1 MLFWSP
7 PKNPNGVISSYLV
20 EWTINNVT
28 YNATVSEQKFKFP
41 HTKDTDKFN
50 ISVRAIGEAGY
61 GHPLIIDPSRSAI
74 LPYDIYS
81 PNKSKSVQIS
91 FDSLMISFIVA
102 ISILLC
108 LFVIVYV
115 LNRRHRYCKNSNGI
129 INNEQSSFS
138 PTTSPVMDN
147 TRSDEMYEMQTLI
160 SPSTQNSILV
170 NGKDNMAKS
179 ENPSNGGI
187 INIENQKILRTSTP
201 TEELKTI
208 EELCDEPP
216 IKCDVESQIQI
227 DERKPNGFLKTF
239 QSITP
244 AIKVAVTPEK
254 NIMKVNGNS
263 SPYKCLQVCKAL
275 YSAIILSNEPLPFFL
290 LFCVFLFSAFL

>member
-1 MLFWSP
+1 MLKWNP
-7 PKNPNGVISSYLV
+7 PRNPNGKIHNYLV
-20 EWTINNVT
+20 EWTLNNIT
-28 YNATVSEQKFKFP
+28 YNATVNEQKFRFP
-41 HTKDTDKFN
+41 NTKDTDRFN
-50 ISVRAIGEAGY
+50 ISVRAIGEGGI
-61 GHPLIIDPSRSAI
+61 GHPLIIDPSRSSM
-74 LPYDIYS
+74 LPFDIYAQNT
-81 PNKSKSVQIS
+81 PPHTA
-91 FDSLMISFIVA
+91 F
-102 ISILLC
+102 SIDP
-108 LFVIVYV
+108 FVIFGIIFISLLLLIFVTGYV
-115 LNRRHRYCKNSNGI
+115 LCRKHRYCKNSNGI

-147 TRSDEMYEMQTLI
+147 IRSDEMYEMQTLI

-170 NGKDNMAKS
+170 NGKDNAVKS

-216 IKCDVESQIQI
+216 IKCDIESQIQI

-244 AIKVAVTPEK
+244 TVKASVTPEK

-263 SPYKCLQVCKAL
+263 SPYKCLQVCKNNVL
-275 YSAIILSNEPLPFFL
+275 CIYYYFKK
-290 LFCVFLFSAFL
+290 